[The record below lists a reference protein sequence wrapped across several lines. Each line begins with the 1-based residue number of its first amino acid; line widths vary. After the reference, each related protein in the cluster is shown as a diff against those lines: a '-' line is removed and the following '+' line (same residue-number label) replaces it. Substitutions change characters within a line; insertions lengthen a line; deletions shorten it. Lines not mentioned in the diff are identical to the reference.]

1 VLHLFSAVAA
11 TYAGW
16 LARSV
21 VPAVLF
27 TWGVGTVYL
36 LLGAFGWF
44 TDGLFKHAGGD
55 PRRYRGQRVPSGT
68 RCASAPAAD
77 LLTGAVVPCVAAIS
91 VPSGASP
98 TRSAAFSS
106 LLFGALVAGFGWRQA
121 HPRGPSTTPPCPA

>member
-1 VLHLFSAVAA
+1 MPRGRPALRSIGAGRLDSYTSLMAYRLYCRIAAGVFALFTVYPVATKLLDGRLAHDWAHSVLHLFSAVAA

-44 TDGLFKHAGGD
+44 TDGLF
-55 PRRYRGQRVPSGT
+55 
-68 RCASAPAAD
+68 
-77 LLTGAVVPCVAAIS
+77 
-91 VPSGASP
+91 
-98 TRSAAFSS
+98 
-106 LLFGALVAGFGWRQA
+106 
-121 HPRGPSTTPPCPA
+121 